1 MSMPSRR
8 PVLSIRIGLR
18 VASAAQDPGPSLL
31 ALYENSRRPFELV
44 LLADGVPEPAL
55 AACSRLR
62 RCRLPSPGGGPAGF
76 NQLVGVPSDLYVYLE
91 AGAKPAPG
99 WLDLLVAALEEAPG
113 GGLAGP
119 STDRCWNEQGVGF
132 ASGPG
137 AHDLRRQSAAL
148 LGRYGAGGR
157 SMAPLYGLSDFCLAV
172 HRDVVEAIGAA
183 DTAYGR
189 GPCWE
194 MDYAAR
200 AARAGFDSLWV
211 PAAYVQRGAV
221 GVERAA
227 EERRLFDSS
236 KRLYQDRFCGRRA
249 GGNSGLVHY
258 RDHCRGDA
266 CPNFAPP
273 GTTRLFLPLPEPQAE
288 DRGEAIDPPL
298 ISCIMPT
305 RGRPGFVAR
314 AIAYF
319 RRQDYPNRQLVIV
332 HRDDG
337 DLPEAVEAED
347 ILLVRTDEESIG
359 AMRNRAVAAAGGDII
374 AHWDDDDWHG
384 PRRLSRQAAPIL
396 DGVADITGLND
407 TLFLVV
413 PGEDYWEVTPD
424 LFARLFVENVHG
436 GTLMFHRDAWRRSG
450 PYPEISL
457 REDADFLSRAVADG
471 ARLCRLG
478 GRRDFVYVRHGA
490 NTWRFAEGRYLGEG
504 WRRVEAPAFMAED
517 GPYYSGGPPK
527 PPARP
532 RPGPLASC
540 IMPTRNRRRF
550 VPTALEGFLRQDY
563 PERELIVIDD
573 GEEEIHDLIP
583 DHPAIRYLRLNG
595 VRSVGAKRNLACEM
609 ARGDIIA
616 HWDDDDWMASRW
628 LASQVATLSGRSADI
643 CGLDKVYFHDA
654 LNRRSWRYVY
664 EGAPPWLCGGTLCYT
679 KALWRRSPFPDI
691 AVGEDN
697 AFVWSR
703 SAKTLAVNP
712 EDGLYVASV
721 HAHNTSPRLT
731 SGSRWHAV
739 DFDLVEALIA
749 SGAEAVME
757 ASGAPFAQRR
767 RHDRRPDD
775 GAC

>member
-1 MSMPSRR
+1 MPPCR
-8 PVLSIRIGLR
+8 PILSIRIGLHI
-18 VASAAQDPGPSLL
+18 ASAEQDPGPSLL
-31 ALYENSRRPFELV
+31 ALYENTRRPFELV
-44 LLADGVPEPAL
+44 LLADGVPDSAL
-55 AACSRLR
+55 AAWPRLR
-62 RCRLPSPGGGPAGF
+62 RCRLPDSPGAPASF
-76 NQLVGVPSDLYVYLE
+76 NQLIGVPSDLYVFLE
-91 AGAKPAPG
+91 AGARPAPG
-99 WLDLLVAALEEAPG
+99 WLDLIVDALEDAPAA
-113 GGLAGP
+113 GLAGP
-119 STDRCWNEQGVGF
+119 STNLCWNAQAVAF
-132 ASGPG
+132 AGGPG
-137 AHDLRRQSAAL
+137 ARDLRSQAAIL
-148 LGRYGAGGR
+148 LDRHGPGPR
-157 SMAPLYGLSDFCLAV
+157 SMAPLYGLSDFALAV
-172 HRDVVEAIGAA
+172 RREVVEAIGGA
-183 DTAYGR
+183 DTGYGR

-211 PAAYVQRGAV
+211 PAAYVHRNAV
-221 GVERAA
+221 GAQRAA
-227 EERRLFDSS
+227 EERALFDSS

-249 GGNSGLVHY
+249 GEDSGLADY
-258 RDHCRGDA
+258 RDHCRGDD

-273 GTTRLFLPLPEPQAE
+273 GSTRLSLPLPEPLAE
-288 DRGEAIDPPL
+288 DRDEAIDPPL

-305 RGRPGFVAR
+305 RGRPRFVAR
-314 AIAYF
+314 AIAFF

-347 ILLVRTDEESIG
+347 VVLVRTDEESIG
-359 AMRNRAVAAAGGDII
+359 AMRNRAVAAADGDIVV
-374 AHWDDDDWHG
+374 HWDDDDWHG
-384 PRRLSRQAAPIL
+384 PHRLSRQAAPIL

-413 PGEDYWEVTPD
+413 PSEEYWEVTPD
-424 LFARLFVENVHG
+424 LFAKLFVENVHG
-436 GTLMFHRDAWRRSG
+436 GTLMFNRDSWRRSG

-457 REDADFLSRAVADG
+457 REDAVFLSRALADG

-478 GRRDFVYVRHGA
+478 GRRDFVYIRHGA
-490 NTWRFAEGRYLGEG
+490 NTWRFDEGRYLGEG
-504 WRRVEAPAFMAED
+504 WGEVEAPGFMAED
-517 GPYYSGGPPK
+517 RPFYSGGPPK

-532 RPGPLASC
+532 RPAPLASC

-550 VPTALEGFLRQDY
+550 VPAALEGFLHQDHS
-563 PERELIVIDD
+563 ERELIVLDD
-573 GEEEIHDLIP
+573 GDEDISDLVP
-583 DHPAIRYLRLNG
+583 DHPAIRYLRLDG

-616 HWDDDDWMASRW
+616 HWDDDDWMAPGW
-628 LASQVATLSGRSADI
+628 LSSQVATLTGRNADI

-679 KALWRRSPFPDI
+679 KAFWRRSPFPDI

-703 SAKTLAVNP
+703 SEKTLAVNP

-731 SGSRWHAV
+731 SGPRWHPV
-739 DFDLVEALIA
+739 DIDLVEALIGL
-749 SGAEAVME
+749 GARDDHGGE
-757 ASGAPFAQRR
+757 GRPF
-767 RHDRRPDD
+767 
-775 GAC
+775 